1 VSDVVLTPSLPVTEQ
16 RILDASTK
24 LFYAN
29 GYHATTMRDIAS
41 EVGIKA
47 GSLYNHYGGKEEILL
62 RICIETSRRLYD
74 GAVATLEGVDDVEE
88 QLRKFIMWHVTFHA
102 EYREASRVT
111 DTQLPYLQ
119 PDNRQA
125 VIEIR
130 DSHEKLLRDILARG
144 AKQRRWRSSNLR
156 VISIGIE
163 TMCTEVDAWF
173 RADGELTSEQIAAI
187 YTDFI
192 RRGLGGR

>member
-1 VSDVVLTPSLPVTEQ
+1 MTDVVATPALGVTEQ
-16 RILDASTK
+16 RILDASTR
-24 LFYAN
+24 LFYAH
-29 GYHATTMRDIAS
+29 GYHATTMRDIAG

-62 RICIETSRRLYD
+62 RICIETSRKLYD
-74 GAVATLEGVDDVEE
+74 GAVAALKGVADVEE

-111 DTQLPYLQ
+111 DTQLHYLQ

-125 VIEIR
+125 VIEVR
-130 DSHEKLLRDILARG
+130 DAHEKLLRDILARG

-163 TMCTEVDAWF
+163 TMCTEVDGWF
-173 RADGELTSEQIAAI
+173 RADGELTSEQIAVI

>member
-1 VSDVVLTPSLPVTEQ
+1 MTDVVATPALGVTEQ
-16 RILDASTK
+16 RILDASTR
-24 LFYAN
+24 LFYAH
-29 GYHATTMRDIAS
+29 GYHATTMRDIAG

-62 RICIETSRRLYD
+62 RICIETSRKLYD
-74 GAVATLEGVDDVEE
+74 GAVAVLKGVNDVEE

-111 DTQLPYLQ
+111 DTQLHYLQ

-125 VIEIR
+125 VIEVR
-130 DSHEKLLRDILARG
+130 DAHEKLLRDILARG

-163 TMCTEVDAWF
+163 TMCTEVDGWF
-173 RADGELTSEQIAAI
+173 RADGELTSEQIAVI

>member
-1 VSDVVLTPSLPVTEQ
+1 MTDVVATTALPVTEQ
-16 RILDASTK
+16 RILDASTR
-24 LFYAN
+24 LFYVN
-29 GYHATTMRDIAS
+29 GYHATTMRDIAG

-62 RICIETSRRLYD
+62 RICVETSRNLYD
-74 GAVATLEGVDDVEE
+74 GAVSALKGVTEVEE
-88 QLRKFIMWHVTFHA
+88 QLRKYIMWHVTFHA

-111 DTQLPYLQ
+111 DTQLHYLQ

-130 DSHEKLLRDILARG
+130 DAHEKFLRDILARG

-173 RADGELTSEQIAAI
+173 RADGELTSEQIAVI